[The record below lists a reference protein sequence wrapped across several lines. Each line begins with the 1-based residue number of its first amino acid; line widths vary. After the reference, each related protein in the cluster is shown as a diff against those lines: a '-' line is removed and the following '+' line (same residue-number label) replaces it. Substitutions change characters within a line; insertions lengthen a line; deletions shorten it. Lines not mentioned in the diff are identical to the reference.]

1 MKNKFAVIILA
12 AGKGERMKSS
22 TPKVLHK
29 ICGRP
34 MIEYVLDLVKGAR
47 AAQAVVV
54 LGFKHEI
61 VRRRIGPAVKIAI
74 QKKMLG
80 TADALKS
87 GLRALKGSQETVVV
101 LYGDIP
107 LLTKE
112 TLDKLIGHHL
122 KNRPDATILV
132 SEVNNPK
139 GYGRIMR
146 DKYASICGIV
156 EEKDADDFQKEIKEV
171 NTGIICFSKDKLKSC
186 IGEIKPNNKKK
197 EFYLTDIIHIFYK
210 KGYIIDG
217 IKLTDFEEALGINSG
232 VELARANSI
241 MQKRINERLMKD
253 GAVIIDPASAFISF
267 GAKIGEG
274 TVIYPFTII
283 EKDVKI
289 GLRCSIGPFAH
300 LREGTRVESDVVVGN
315 FLEIVR
321 SKLSPKIL
329 AKHFGYIGDS
339 RIGKGVNIGAGT
351 VTANFDGRCK
361 STTVIKEGAFIGSD
375 TVLVAPV
382 KVGRNAVTGA
392 GSVVVKNSNIPD
404 NTVVVG
410 VPAKRIKKNR

>member
-1 MKNKFAVIILA
+1 MNKNISIVIPA

-22 TPKVLHK
+22 TPKVLHR

-34 MIEYVLDLVKGAR
+34 MIEYVLDFTKGVNAEET
-47 AAQAVVV
+47 VVV

-61 VRRRIGPAVKIAI
+61 VRRHIRPGIKIAI

-80 TADALKS
+80 TADAIKS
-87 GLRALKGSQETVVV
+87 GLRVLKGNTGTVVV

-107 LLTKE
+107 LLTTE
-112 TLDKLIGHHL
+112 TLNKLIRHHL
-122 KNRPDATILV
+122 KNRPDATILT

-146 DKYASICGIV
+146 DKCSSICGIV
-156 EEKDADDFQKEIKEV
+156 EEKDTDDFQKEIKEV
-171 NTGIICFSKDKLKSC
+171 NTGIICFDKGKLKAC

-217 IKLTDFEEALGINSG
+217 IKLADFEEALGINSG
-232 VELARANSI
+232 VELARANTI
-241 MQKRINERLMKD
+241 MQKRINERLMK
-253 GAVIIDPASAFISF
+253 GGVAIIDPGSTFISF
-267 GAKIGEG
+267 GVKIGEG

-289 GLRCSIGPFAH
+289 GNRCSIGPFAH
-300 LREGTRVESDVVVGN
+300 LREGTRIDSDVVVGN

-351 VTANFDGRCK
+351 VTANFDGRAK
-361 STTVIKEGAFIGSD
+361 GMTVIKQGAFIGSD

-382 KVGRNAVTGA
+382 KIGRNAVTGA
-392 GSVVVKNSNIPD
+392 GSVVVKRQNIPD
-404 NTVVVG
+404 NAVVAG
-410 VPAKRIKKNR
+410 VPAKPLKRNR

>member
-1 MKNKFAVIILA
+1 MKGNIAVIILA
-12 AGKGERMKSS
+12 AGKGERMKSA

-34 MIEYVLDLVKGAR
+34 MIEYVLDLAKGAR
-47 AAQAVVV
+47 AAETVVV

-61 VRRRIGPAVKIAI
+61 VRRHIGPGIKIAI

-80 TADALKS
+80 TADAMKS
-87 GLRALKGSQETVVV
+87 GLRALKGRQEAAVV

-107 LLTKE
+107 LLTGE
-112 TLDKLIGHHL
+112 TLKRLIGHHL
-122 KNRPDATILV
+122 KNRPDATILT
-132 SEVNNPK
+132 SDVNNPK

-146 DKYASICGIV
+146 DKCSSICGIV

-171 NTGIICFSKDKLKSC
+171 NTGIICFNKDKLKAC
-186 IGEIKPNNKKK
+186 IGEIRANNRKK

-217 IKLTDFEEALGINSG
+217 LKLADFEEALGINSG
-232 VELARANSI
+232 VELARANTA

-253 GAVIIDPASAFISF
+253 GVAIIDPASTFISF
-267 GAKIGEG
+267 GVKIGEG
-274 TVIYPFTII
+274 TAIYPFTII
-283 EKDVKI
+283 EKNVKI

-300 LREGTRVESDVVVGN
+300 LREGTRIESDVVVGN

-351 VTANFDGRCK
+351 VTANFDGSAK
-361 STTVIKEGAFIGSD
+361 GETVVKEGAFIGSD

-392 GSVVVKNSNIPD
+392 GSVVVKGRNVPD
-404 NTVVVG
+404 NTVVAG
-410 VPAKRIKKNR
+410 VPARPLKKRG